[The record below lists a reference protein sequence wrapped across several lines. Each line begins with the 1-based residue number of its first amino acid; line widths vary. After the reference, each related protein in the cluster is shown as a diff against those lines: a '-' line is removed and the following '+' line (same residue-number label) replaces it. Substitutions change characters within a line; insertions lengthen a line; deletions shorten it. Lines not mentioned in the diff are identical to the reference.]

1 MSRLANLCTALRVL
15 IAPVLV
21 WQLSLP
27 REAAGIIPFSLYVV
41 AALSDY
47 LDGMLA
53 RAGGTASRR
62 GRAFDHGADA
72 LLLFPA
78 FWMLAWR
85 GRVPTILPIVAM
97 TAFTLYVIHG
107 RQRGVVLGGIDL
119 TSSRSGA
126 LGGVLNYVVAG
137 AAAAAVWIDV
147 RALDQAI
154 YAAAYAVSAIN
165 LAAAIERL
173 PLLITSTRAS
183 PVAKTEARAPRSS
196 P

>member
-1 MSRLANLCTALRVL
+1 MSRAANLCTALRIL

-27 REAAGIIPFSLYVV
+27 REAAGMTPFVLYAV

-53 RAGGTASRR
+53 RASGTASRR

-78 FWMLAWR
+78 FWMLASQ
-85 GRVPTILPIVAM
+85 GRVPTVLPIVAM
-97 TAFTLYVIHG
+97 TAFTLYGLHG
-107 RQRGVVLGGIDL
+107 WQRGGSLREMDL

-137 AAAAAVWIDV
+137 AAAAAVWLDV

-173 PLLITSTRAS
+173 PLLVTPARAS
-183 PVAKTEARAPRSS
+183 PAAKTEGRAPRSS

>member
-1 MSRLANLCTALRVL
+1 MSRLANVCTALRIL

-27 REAAGIIPFSLYVV
+27 REAAGIVPFVLYAV

-53 RAGGTASRR
+53 RASGTASRG

-72 LLLFPA
+72 FLLFTA
-78 FWMLAWR
+78 FWMLASR
-85 GRVPTILPIVAM
+85 GRVPTVLPMVAM
-97 TAFTLYVIHG
+97 TAFALYVVHG
-107 RQRGVVLGGIDL
+107 WQRGGSLRAIDL

-173 PLLITSTRAS
+173 PLLVMPARES
-183 PVAKTEARAPRSS
+183 PAAKTEARAPRSS

>member
-1 MSRLANLCTALRVL
+1 MRRAADLCTALRIL
-15 IAPVLV
+15 IAPALA

-27 REAAGIIPFSLYVV
+27 REAAGIIPLALYAV

-53 RAGGTASRR
+53 RASGTASRR
-62 GRAFDHGADA
+62 GRVFDHGADA

-85 GRVPTILPIVAM
+85 GRIPTVLPIVAM
-97 TAFTLYVIHG
+97 TAFTLYGIHG
-107 RQRGVVLGGIDL
+107 WLRGGTLRHIDL

-137 AAAAAVWIDV
+137 AAAAAVWLDV

-154 YAAAYAVSAIN
+154 YAAGYAAAAIN

-173 PLLITSTRAS
+173 PLLLTPARES
-183 PVAKTEARAPRSS
+183 PAAETEARAPRSS